1 LIHINTIFV
10 KNKRCCNHAA
20 LALVIH
26 LCYMGPKRNKKEM
39 SLKEIIALITLLD
52 DPDETIYSEV
62 RNRFIVL
69 GPPAIPHL
77 ETAWENSF
85 EALMQKRIETII
97 HSIQFEALQ
106 KGLKDWADSESDDL
120 LKGILIIA
128 RYQYPDLDEQKIKK
142 QLSQIKQDVWL
153 ELHDD
158 LTALEKVKIINHIL
172 FEVHGF
178 SGNITNYHAPQ
189 NSFINNVLESKKG
202 NPLMLSVI
210 YALVCK
216 ELDIPVYGINLPQHF
231 VLAYVNDFA
240 NLMDVNNKTLSNNI
254 LFYINPFSKGLIFN
268 QKDIDQFLKQL
279 NLEADNKYYLPCS
292 NVEIVKRCLNNLV
305 FSYEKLGYAEKLK
318 ELKSLENLLS

>member
-1 LIHINTIFV
+1 MAP
-10 KNKRCCNHAA
+10 R
-20 LALVIH
+20 
-26 LCYMGPKRNKKEM
+26 RNKEM
-39 SLKEIIALITLLD
+39 SLKEVIALITLLD

-62 RNRFIVL
+62 RNRFIIL

-106 KGLKDWADSESDDL
+106 KALKEWAHNESDDL
-120 LKGILIIA
+120 LKGILLLA
-128 RYQYPDLDEQKIKK
+128 RYQYADLDENKIKK
-142 QLSQIKQDVWL
+142 QLHQIKQDVWL

-172 FEVHGF
+172 FEVHQFG
-178 SGNITNYHAPQ
+178 GNITNYHAPQ

-210 YALVCK
+210 YALICK
-216 ELDIPVYGINLPQHF
+216 ELNIPVYGINLPQHF
-231 VLAYVNDFA
+231 VLAYVNDYA
-240 NLMDVNNKTLSNNI
+240 NLIDVNNKTLSNNI
-254 LFYINPFSKGLIFN
+254 LFYINPFSKGLIFS

-279 NLEADNKYYLPCS
+279 NLEPDNKYYLPCS
-292 NVEIVKRCLNNLV
+292 NIDIVKRCLTNLIY
-305 FSYEKLGYAEKLK
+305 SYEKLGYMEKLD
-318 ELKSLENLLS
+318 ELKKLEKLL